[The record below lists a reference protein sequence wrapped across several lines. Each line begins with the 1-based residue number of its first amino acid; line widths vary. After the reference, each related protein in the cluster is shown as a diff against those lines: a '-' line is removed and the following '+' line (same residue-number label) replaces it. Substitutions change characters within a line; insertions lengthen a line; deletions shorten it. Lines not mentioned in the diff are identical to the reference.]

1 MLCEIESLLKK
12 FSENALFQEFY
23 FIGGTALAY
32 YLNHRISYDIDFIK
46 PEKLDTQR
54 LKELTILYGAR
65 YVPDPNASAF
75 NINTGESLEHYKM
88 RFNFDGI
95 KVEFFYPNDP
105 LKTAIVKRDREESR
119 QIYPNIHILPL
130 QTIAEL
136 KLLAFFERS
145 KIRDLFDIYVLL
157 EQEIIDTELIERYT
171 ALKRERLTFP
181 EVVETFQDDGSES
194 LDFMPENLYYK
205 EYNKIPVQ
213 EKEAYFKE
221 KLTELFV
228 RKTTQGRSL

>member
-1 MLCEIESLLKK
+1 MLHEIESLLEK
-12 FSENALFQEFY
+12 FSENSLFQEFY
-23 FIGGTALAY
+23 FVGGTALAY

-46 PEKLDTQR
+46 PERLDTQR
-54 LKELTILYGAR
+54 LKELTVLYGAR

-75 NINTGESLEHYKM
+75 KINTGESLEHYKM
-88 RFNFDGI
+88 SFNFDGI

-105 LKTAIVKRDREESR
+105 LKTAIVIRDREESR
-119 QIYPNIHILPL
+119 RIYPNIHILPL

-157 EQEIIDTELIERYT
+157 EKEIIDTELIERYA
-171 ALKRERLTFP
+171 ALKREMLTFP
-181 EVVETFQDDGSES
+181 EVIEAFCDDGSES
-194 LDFMPENLYYK
+194 LDFMPENLYYR
-205 EYNKIPVQ
+205 EFYDIPS
-213 EKEAYFKE
+213 EAREGYIKE

-228 RKTTQGRSL
+228 KRAAQGRK

>member
-1 MLCEIESLLKK
+1 MLHEIESLLEK
-12 FSENALFQEFY
+12 FSENSLFQEFY
-23 FIGGTALAY
+23 FVGGTALAY

-46 PEKLDTQR
+46 PERLDTQR
-54 LKELTILYGAR
+54 LKELTVLYGAR

-75 NINTGESLEHYKM
+75 KINTGESLEHYKM
-88 RFNFDGI
+88 SFNFDGI

-105 LKTAIVKRDREESR
+105 LKTAIVKRDRNESR
-119 QIYPNIHILPL
+119 QIYPNIYILPL
-130 QTIAEL
+130 KTIAEL

-157 EQEIIDTELIERYT
+157 EKNVIDTELIERYT
-171 ALKRERLTFP
+171 ALKKGRLTFP
-181 EVVETFQDDGSES
+181 EVIETFRDDGSES

-205 EYNKIPVQ
+205 EYNKIPAQ
-213 EKEAYFKE
+213 EKEAYIKE